1 MTNAGRMEFLRSTR
15 VMREGLA
22 RGHAQSVELV
32 PCEVRADTHI
42 TVDLGEEGLGLL
54 LFPVKAPRTPAV

>member
-1 MTNAGRMEFLRSTR
+1 
-15 VMREGLA
+15 MREGLA

-32 PCEVRADTHI
+32 PGEVRADTHV

-54 LFPVKAPRTPAV
+54 LFPVTAPRTPAV

>member
-1 MTNAGRMEFLRSTR
+1 
-15 VMREGLA
+15 MREGLA

-32 PCEVRADTHI
+32 PGEVQADTHV

-54 LFPVKAPRTPAV
+54 LFPVTAPRTPAV